1 MEPNKFSKEISR
13 TESDPPPPP
22 LPGFCGARERSG
34 FWLNAVA
41 ATLTAISV
49 FLLVRY
55 SDGASHPRVAA
66 AEAFEQA
73 LSFWTA
79 FIYQNAVGGYL
90 AIAWDAD

>member
-55 SDGASHPRVAA
+55 S
-66 AEAFEQA
+66 
-73 LSFWTA
+73 
-79 FIYQNAVGGYL
+79 
-90 AIAWDAD
+90 

>member
-1 MEPNKFSKEISR
+1 MEP
-13 TESDPPPPP
+13 TDPEGFVASLIDLFQLRPDPTAP

-55 SDGASHPRVAA
+55 S
-66 AEAFEQA
+66 
-73 LSFWTA
+73 
-79 FIYQNAVGGYL
+79 
-90 AIAWDAD
+90 